1 MTEDDVIAHLA
12 ALEGVVVWTAS
23 PGDGSPE
30 IAWGDSFAYY
40 SPDGTV
46 PTATQPFATIVTKD
60 YPDDVSSQLHRP
72 GTFRVNIHAG
82 TDAAARA
89 LAQQQDTDRTGAQPG
104 ASDLAAA
111 DVLRPHPTYGR
122 AGWLAVINPG
132 ECTEAI
138 TRALLTAVW
147 DSARARHQRSN

>member
-1 MTEDDVIAHLA
+1 MTEDDVLAYLA

-46 PTATQPFATIVTKD
+46 PAATQPFATIVTKD
-60 YPDDVSSQLHRP
+60 YPDDSSSQLNRS

-82 TDAAARA
+82 KDVAARA
-89 LAQQQDTDRTGAQPG
+89 LAQQQNTGGAAAQPDESG
-104 ASDLAAA
+104 LVAA
-111 DVLRPHPTYGR
+111 DVLRAHPTYGR

-132 ECTEAI
+132 ERTEAT
-138 TRALLTAVW
+138 TRALLTAAW
-147 DSARARHQRSN
+147 DSARSRHQRSS

>member
-1 MTEDDVIAHLA
+1 MTEDDVIACIA

-46 PTATQPFATIVTKD
+46 PAATQPFATIVTKD

-72 GTFRVNIHAG
+72 GTFRVNIHASKE
-82 TDAAARA
+82 AASRA
-89 LAQQQDTDRTGAQPG
+89 LAQHQDTDRTGAQPG
-104 ASDLAAA
+104 VSDLAAA

-132 ECTEAI
+132 ERTEAH
-138 TRALLTAVW
+138 TRALLTSAW
-147 DSARARHQRSN
+147 DSARARHQRSS

>member
-1 MTEDDVIAHLA
+1 MTEDDVIAHIA

-30 IAWGDSFAYY
+30 IAWGDSFAYC

-46 PTATQPFATIVTKD
+46 PAATQPFATVVTKD
-60 YPDDVSSQLHRP
+60 HPDDVSSQLNRP

-82 TDAAARA
+82 KDAAARV
-89 LAQQQDTDRTGAQPG
+89 LAQQQDTARTGAQPSV
-104 ASDLAAA
+104 SDLAAA

-132 ECTEAI
+132 ERTEAL
-138 TRALLTAVW
+138 TRALLTTAW
-147 DSARARHQRSN
+147 ENARSRH